1 MGGYLKKLVT
11 FLVFPWEIFVYLLLF
26 SSCSDDYMTI
36 EQRIIDSESKVP
48 LYFYASA
55 EQAGV
60 NTWRPVFT
68 YYVYTVDEGE
78 YDAYFHAYM
87 IDSSSNVVWSGVQPL
102 KIEGGKK
109 VWGQYVTDAEFYPD
123 IIPNVTPMAY
133 VSVEY

>member
-1 MGGYLKKLVT
+1 MDGYLKKLALA
-11 FLVFPWEIFVYLLLF
+11 LVLI
-26 SSCSDDYMTI
+26 STSCSDDFMI
-36 EQRIIDSESKVP
+36 MEQRIIDSESKIP

-68 YYVYTVDEGE
+68 YYIYSIDEGE

-102 KIEGGKK
+102 RIEGGKK
-109 VWGQYVTDAEFYPD
+109 VWGQYVTEAEFNPD
-123 IIPNVTPMAY
+123 VIPNVTPMAY

>member
-1 MGGYLKKLVT
+1 MKKL
-11 FLVFPWEIFVYLLLF
+11 LLALF
-26 SSCSDDYMTI
+26 IITSCSDDYMTI

-55 EQAGV
+55 VQAGV

>member
-1 MGGYLKKLVT
+1 MKKL
-11 FLVFPWEIFVYLLLF
+11 LLALF
-26 SSCSDDYMTI
+26 IITSCSDDYMTI

-55 EQAGV
+55 EQAGI

-123 IIPNVTPMAY
+123 VIPNVTPMAY

>member
-1 MGGYLKKLVT
+1 MKKL
-11 FLVFPWEIFVYLLLF
+11 LLALF
-26 SSCSDDYMTI
+26 IITSCSDDYMTI

-55 EQAGV
+55 EQAGI